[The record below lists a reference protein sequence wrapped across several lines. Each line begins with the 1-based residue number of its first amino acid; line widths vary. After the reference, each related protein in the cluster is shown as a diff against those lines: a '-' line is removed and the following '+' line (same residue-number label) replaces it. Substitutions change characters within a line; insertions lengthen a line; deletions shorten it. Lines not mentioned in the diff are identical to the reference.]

1 MGNVF
6 PFRRSRFG
14 GLGRYSGFLA
24 FAALIGGVFLYQ
36 SGYWPANIGSSV
48 RVTDRYIEI
57 RDGKREIRMPVQPNA
72 SAIDG
77 DSLRIGGENIR
88 LIGIDAPELR
98 QTCRDELGRDWACGR
113 EAHALLRR
121 IVSRGK
127 VTCAL
132 SAKDRYGR
140 TLARCSAGDIA
151 DVGEALVRE
160 GYAIDFMKGGYHAA
174 EAEARAAKRGIW
186 RGEFERPSDWRAQHP
201 RAEG

>member
-1 MGNVF
+1 MGNVSS
-6 PFRRSRFG
+6 FRRSRFG

-24 FAALIGGVFLYQ
+24 LAALIGGVFLYQ
-36 SGYWPANIGSSV
+36 SGYWPTSIGSGV

-77 DSLRIGGENIR
+77 DSLRIGDENIR

-98 QTCRDELGRDWACGR
+98 QTCRDERGRDWACGR
-113 EAHALLRR
+113 DAHALLIR

-127 VTCAL
+127 VTCA
-132 SAKDRYGR
+132 SNGKDRYNR

-160 GYAIDFMKGGYHAA
+160 GYAIDFMKGGYQAA
-174 EAEARAAKRGIW
+174 EADARAAKRGIW
-186 RGEFERPSDWRAQHP
+186 RGEFEQPRDWRAKNR

>member
-1 MGNVF
+1 MGNIF

-24 FAALIGGVFLYQ
+24 LTALIGGVFLYQ
-36 SGYWPANIGSSV
+36 SGYWPLNIGSGE
-48 RVTDRYIEI
+48 RVTGRYTEI
-57 RDGKREIRMPVQPNA
+57 RDGNRVIRMAARLNA

-98 QTCRDELGRDWACGR
+98 QTCRDERGRDWACGR
-113 EAHALLRR
+113 DAHALLSRL
-121 IVSRGK
+121 VSRGK
-127 VTCAL
+127 VTCAS

-140 TLARCSAGDIA
+140 TLARCSAGEIA
-151 DVGEALVRE
+151 DVGEALVRA
-160 GYAIDFMKGGYHAA
+160 GYAIDFMKGGYGAA

-186 RGEFERPSDWRAQHP
+186 RGEFEQPRDWRTKNR